1 MTVDIVLVDSVD
13 SVGIVAVEV
22 EVALVDDIVVVDIV
36 AVVVAFAVLTIASN
50 SC

>member
-13 SVGIVAVEV
+13 SVDIVAAGV
-22 EVALVDDIVVVDIV
+22 EVALVDDIVAV
-36 AVVVAFAVLTIASN
+36 AVAVALAVLTIASN